1 MVKEISILRFGD
13 DKLDNEYYDN
23 GYLFPIFT
31 SIVPDIQVNY
41 NITYFTAFDTL
52 NNELKVWEAEK
63 GVYKCSVSIYSLH
76 EFDISVM
83 TDRLILGHIIAD
95 ARECTLNFV
104 SQRLDDCRDYI
115 VKHPTEFGTKYPTI
129 EYLLKKLDRIKKD
142 PVINIDECYVRRG
155 FR

>member
-1 MVKEISILRFGD
+1 MVKEISILRFSD

-41 NITYFTAFDTL
+41 NITYFTVFDTL
-52 NNELKVWEAEK
+52 NNELKIWEAEK
-63 GVYKCSVSIYSLH
+63 GVYKCSVNIYSLH
-76 EFDISVM
+76 DFDISVM

-95 ARECTLNFV
+95 AREYTLDFV
-104 SQRLDDCRDYI
+104 NQRLDDCKDYI
-115 VKHPTEFGTKYPTI
+115 VKHPTEFGSKYPTI

>member
-1 MVKEISILRFGD
+1 MEKEISILRFSD
-13 DKLDNEYYDN
+13 NKLDNKYN

-31 SIVPDIQVNY
+31 SIVPDIQINY
-41 NITYFTAFDTL
+41 NITHFTVFDTL
-52 NNELKVWEAEK
+52 NNELKIWEAKE
-63 GVYKCSVSIYSLH
+63 GVYKCSVNIYTLH

-95 ARECTLNFV
+95 AREYTLNFV

-115 VKHPTEFGTKYPTI
+115 VKHPTEFGFKYPTI

-142 PVINIDECYVRRG
+142 PVISIDECYV
-155 FR
+155 

>member
-1 MVKEISILRFGD
+1 MEKEISILRFSD

-52 NNELKVWEAEK
+52 NNELKVWEANK
-63 GVYKCSVSIYSLH
+63 DVYKCRVNIYTLH
-76 EFDISVM
+76 GFDVSVM
-83 TDRLILGHIIAD
+83 TDKLILGHIIAD
-95 ARECTLNFV
+95 AREYTLNFV

-142 PVINIDECYVRRG
+142 PVISIDECYVYV
-155 FR
+155 

>member
-1 MVKEISILRFGD
+1 MVKEISILRFSD

-41 NITYFTAFDTL
+41 NITYFTVFDTL
-52 NNELKVWEAEK
+52 NNELEIWEAEK
-63 GVYKCSVSIYSLH
+63 GVYKCSVNIYSLH

-83 TDRLILGHIIAD
+83 TDKLILGHIIAD
-95 ARECTLNFV
+95 AREYTLNFV

-129 EYLLKKLDRIKKD
+129 EYLLKKLDRIKKY
-142 PVINIDECYVRRG
+142 PVISIDECYVRRG

>member
-1 MVKEISILRFGD
+1 MVKEISILRFSD

-52 NNELKVWEAEK
+52 NNELKVWKADK
-63 GVYKCSVSIYSLH
+63 DVYKCRVNIYTLH
-76 EFDISVM
+76 EFDVSVM
-83 TDRLILGHIIAD
+83 TDKLILGHIIAD
-95 ARECTLNFV
+95 AREYTLDFV
-104 SQRLDDCRDYI
+104 NQRLDDCRDYI

>member
-1 MVKEISILRFGD
+1 MGREISILRFSD

-41 NITYFTAFDTL
+41 NITYFTVFDTL
-52 NNELKVWEAEK
+52 NNELKVWEADK
-63 GVYKCSVSIYSLH
+63 GVYKCRVNIYTLH
-76 EFDISVM
+76 DFDISVM
-83 TDRLILGHIIAD
+83 TDKLILGHIIAD
-95 ARECTLNFV
+95 AREYTLNFV

-142 PVINIDECYVRRG
+142 PVISIDECYV
-155 FR
+155 

>member
-1 MVKEISILRFGD
+1 MEKEISILRFSD
-13 DKLDNEYYDN
+13 DKLDNKYN

-52 NNELKVWEAEK
+52 NNELKVWEANK
-63 GVYKCSVSIYSLH
+63 DVYKCSVNIYSLH
-76 EFDISVM
+76 GFDVSVM

-95 ARECTLNFV
+95 AREYTLNFV
-104 SQRLDDCRDYI
+104 SQRLDDCKDYI

-142 PVINIDECYVRRG
+142 PVISIDECYV
-155 FR
+155 

>member
-1 MVKEISILRFGD
+1 MEKEISILRFSD

-41 NITYFTAFDTL
+41 NITYFTVFDTL
-52 NNELKVWEAEK
+52 NNELKVWEADK
-63 GVYKCSVSIYSLH
+63 GVYKCRVNIYTLH

-95 ARECTLNFV
+95 AREYTLNFV

-142 PVINIDECYVRRG
+142 PVIKLEDCYV
-155 FR
+155 

>member
-1 MVKEISILRFGD
+1 MGREISILRFSD

-41 NITYFTAFDTL
+41 NITYFTVFDTL
-52 NNELKVWEAEK
+52 NNELEIWEAEK
-63 GVYKCSVSIYSLH
+63 GVYKCSVNIYSLH

-95 ARECTLNFV
+95 AREYTLDFV
-104 SQRLDDCRDYI
+104 NQRLDDCKDYI

-142 PVINIDECYVRRG
+142 PVIKLEDCYV
-155 FR
+155 

>member
-1 MVKEISILRFGD
+1 MGREISILRFSD

-23 GYLFPIFT
+23 GYIFPIFT

-41 NITYFTAFDTL
+41 NITYFTVFDTL
-52 NNELKVWEAEK
+52 DNELKIWEADK
-63 GVYKCSVSIYSLH
+63 GVYKCRVNIYTLH
-76 EFDISVM
+76 DFDISVM
-83 TDRLILGHIIAD
+83 TDKLILGHIIAD
-95 ARECTLNFV
+95 AREYTLNFV

-142 PVINIDECYVRRG
+142 PVISIDECYVYV
-155 FR
+155 

>member
-1 MVKEISILRFGD
+1 MGREISILRFSD

-41 NITYFTAFDTL
+41 NITYFTAFDTM
-52 NNELKVWEAEK
+52 NNELKVWEADK
-63 GVYKCSVSIYSLH
+63 GVYKCRVNIYTLH
-76 EFDISVM
+76 DFDISVM
-83 TDRLILGHIIAD
+83 TDKLILGHIIAD
-95 ARECTLNFV
+95 AREYTLNFV

-115 VKHPTEFGTKYPTI
+115 VKHPTEFGTKHPTI

-142 PVINIDECYVRRG
+142 PVISIDECYV
-155 FR
+155 

>member
-1 MVKEISILRFGD
+1 MGREISILRFSD

-23 GYLFPIFT
+23 GYIFPIFT

-41 NITYFTAFDTL
+41 NITYFTVFDTL
-52 NNELKVWEAEK
+52 NNELKVWEARK
-63 GVYKCSVSIYSLH
+63 GVYKCSVNIYTLD
-76 EFDISVM
+76 EFDICVM

-95 ARECTLNFV
+95 AREYTLNFV
-104 SQRLDDCRDYI
+104 NQRLDDCRDYI

-142 PVINIDECYVRRG
+142 PVIKLEDCYV
-155 FR
+155 